1 MADKKTRY
9 ARGTLSLTQKGMFT
23 AGTNFFNVSGRVIAP
38 YREMMIGREMTPGRH
53 SRVSQSI
60 DHFIDARKME
70 LPSDYKGVGAQTIN
84 KKRGWYW
91 GSGGGSKTVT
101 RNTWGAI
108 DDADIITLKNINQLH
123 QHLVMVAHQI
133 PIATEHWRMV
143 LARRALAVFQE
154 SFTLKRFN
162 SDGERKWK
170 LNTKWTRQ
178 KRKWKGTWPGA
189 GKLMQ
194 ETNALFKSLHV
205 EDSTLTSSVVASAH
219 YAGVHNNP
227 EPGMTYGNGFGGRYS
242 PPKPVTQRQF
252 MGHSTKIDEFIA
264 IYERRYLFD
273 TIFRA
278 PV

>member
-1 MADKKTRY
+1 MGSHRNKHV
-9 ARGTLSLTQKGMFT
+9 RGTLTSTQKNLFV
-23 AGTNFFNVSGRVIAP
+23 AGTSFSNVSGRIANP
-38 YREMMIGREMTPGRH
+38 FREMSIGQEMKSGRH
-53 SRVSQSI
+53 
-60 DHFIDARKME
+60 ARSANGGRGIKAKWFTDPRRME
-70 LPSDYKGVGAQTIN
+70 LPSNYNGIGS
-84 KKRGWYW
+84 KKF
-91 GSGGGSKTVT
+91 GSGKVT
-101 RNTWGAI
+101 RDNWRATTGI
-108 DDADIITLKNINQLH
+108 DIITLKNINQLR
-123 QHLVMVAHQI
+123 QHLVSVAHQI

-143 LARRALAVFQE
+143 LARRALAVFHE

-205 EDSTLTSSVVASAH
+205 EDSALTSRVVASAH

-264 IYERRYLFD
+264 VYEKNYLFD
-273 TIFRA
+273 TIFRK

>member
-1 MADKKTRY
+1 MGSHSNKHV
-9 ARGTLSLTQKGMFT
+9 RGALTSTQKSLFVV
-23 AGTNFFNVSGRVIAP
+23 GTKFSDVSGRIVTP
-38 YREMMIGREMTPGRH
+38 FREMSIGQELKSGRH
-53 SRVSQSI
+53 
-60 DHFIDARKME
+60 ARSANGGKGLKTKWFTDPRRME
-70 LPSDYKGVGAQTIN
+70 LPSNYNGIRAKNVG
-84 KKRGWYW
+84 
-91 GSGGGSKTVT
+91 SSKVT
-101 RNTWGAI
+101 RDNWRATTGI
-108 DDADIITLKNINQLH
+108 DIIALKDINQLH
-123 QHLVMVAHQI
+123 QHLVSVAHQI

-194 ETNALFKSLHV
+194 ETNTLFKSLHV
-205 EDSTLTSSVVASAH
+205 VDSPLTSSVIAEAR

-227 EPGMTYGNGFGGRYS
+227 EPGMTYGNGFGGRFS

-264 IYERRYLFD
+264 AYEKNYLFD
-273 TIFRA
+273 TIFRR

>member
-1 MADKKTRY
+1 MGSHSNKHV
-9 ARGTLSLTQKGMFT
+9 RGTLTTAQKSQFV
-23 AGTNFFNVSGRVIAP
+23 AGTKFSDVSGRIAAP
-38 YREMMIGREMTPGRH
+38 FREMSIGQELRSGRH
-53 SRVSQSI
+53 ARLNNDGRGLKTKWFS
-60 DHFIDARKME
+60 DLRKME
-70 LPSDYKGVGAQTIN
+70 LPANYSGVRAMKVGN
-84 KKRGWYW
+84 GK
-91 GSGGGSKTVT
+91 VT
-101 RNTWGAI
+101 RDSWRATTGF
-108 DDADIITLKNINQLH
+108 DIITLKNINQLH
-123 QHLVMVAHQI
+123 QHLASVAHQI

-162 SDGERKWK
+162 SDGARKWK
-170 LNTKWTRQ
+170 LISTWTRK

-194 ETNALFKSLHV
+194 ETNTLFKSLHV

-264 IYERRYLFD
+264 AYEKNYLFD
-273 TIFRA
+273 TIFRR

>member
-1 MADKKTRY
+1 MAGKRY
-9 ARGTLSLTQKGMFT
+9 VRGTLTTAQKGMFVS
-23 AGTNFFNVSGRVIAP
+23 GTNFSDVSGRVKSP
-38 YREMMIGREMTPGRH
+38 FREMMIGKSMSPGRH
-53 SRVSQSI
+53 AVKSSAERI
-60 DHFIDARKME
+60 YKDWRRME
-70 LPSDYKGVGAQTIN
+70 LPSEY
-84 KKRGWYW
+84 
-91 GSGGGSKTVT
+91 SGTRAIKTGGRNVT
-101 RNTWGAI
+101 RDNWRAVTGGKPI
-108 DDADIITLKNINQLH
+108 PIKNINQLY
-123 QHLVMVAHQI
+123 QHFVIVAHQI
-133 PIATEHWRMV
+133 PIASEHWRMV
-143 LARRALAVFQE
+143 LAHRALAVFKE

-162 SDGERKWK
+162 SDGTRKWK

-194 ETNALFKSLHV
+194 ETNALFNSLHV
-205 EDSTLTSSVVASAH
+205 VDSALTSFVVASAR
-219 YAGVHNNP
+219 YAGIHNCP

>member
-1 MADKKTRY
+1 MAGKRY
-9 ARGTLSLTQKGMFT
+9 VRGTLTTAQKGMFV
-23 AGTNFFNVSGRVIAP
+23 AGTSFSDVSGRVKSP
-38 YREMMIGREMTPGRH
+38 FREMMIGETVQSGRH
-53 SRVSQSI
+53 AKGLQTEQYWDR
-60 DHFIDARKME
+60 RRME
-70 LPSDYKGVGAQTIN
+70 LPKNYSGTGAYNVN
-84 KKRGWYW
+84 KRNRRDIW
-91 GSGGGSKTVT
+91 GTSRISNKVVT
-101 RNTWGAI
+101 RTLWNVPN
-108 DDADIITLKNINQLH
+108 DASTITLKNINQLY
-123 QHLVMVAHQI
+123 QHFVIVAHQI
-133 PIATEHWRMV
+133 PIASEHWRMV
-143 LARRALAVFQE
+143 LARRALAVFKE
-154 SFTLKRFN
+154 SLTLKRFN
-162 SDGERKWK
+162 SDGSRKWK

-194 ETNALFKSLHV
+194 ETNNLFNSLHV
-205 EDSTLTSSVVASAH
+205 VDSALTSSVVASAR
-219 YAGVHNNP
+219 YAGIHNCP